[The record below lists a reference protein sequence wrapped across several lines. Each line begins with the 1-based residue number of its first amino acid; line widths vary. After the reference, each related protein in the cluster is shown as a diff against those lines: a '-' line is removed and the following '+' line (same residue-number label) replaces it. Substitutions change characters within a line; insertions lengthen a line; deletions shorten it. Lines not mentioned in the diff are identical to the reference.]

1 MKQFSS
7 IYWGTCP
14 QILRG
19 DTQNI
24 CKDIHSLGTF
34 FHSQPIATIAE
45 SLSKM
50 CLNSEV
56 DAADD
61 EFIVTTIPPTRPDV
75 MHMADIVEDVAIAYG
90 YDNIVKTQPKTNT
103 TGEQV
108 NIIAFCF
115 LAN

>member
-1 MKQFSS
+1 
-7 IYWGTCP
+7 
-14 QILRG
+14 
-19 DTQNI
+19 
-24 CKDIHSLGTF
+24 
-34 FHSQPIATIAE
+34 
-45 SLSKM
+45 M

-56 DAADD
+56 DAADN
-61 EFIVTTIPPTRPDV
+61 EFIVATIPPTRPDV

-115 LAN
+115 LPNWLILISVYYYIFRNLSMIAYTIEIYKPKFANIKILEFD

>member
-1 MKQFSS
+1 M
-7 IYWGTCP
+7 
-14 QILRG
+14 LR
-19 DTQNI
+19 DLATISQRRCI
-24 CKDIHSLGTF
+24 HLTLYIHSHCTYL
-34 FHSQPIATIAE
+34 HSQPIATIAE

-115 LAN
+115 PPN